1 MSESKVGFR
10 EGLWSM
16 GMEGGYGS
24 TANEEDD
31 DEEGDARTS

>member
-1 MSESKVGFR
+1 
-10 EGLWSM
+10 M